1 MTDTGLLTWLLLIPA
16 AAAAAAAADLR
27 VESEADRL
35 PPVLARVGQHSPV
48 LSLPPNTHTRF
59 GATVLLGIIL
69 FVCLWPLL
77 LSPLPNTHTTHP
89 ASLALTHNAL
99 RRLRKSS
106 DNVPFTSALNLKD
119 KWKGSDIIVL
129 L

>member
-1 MTDTGLLTWLLLIPA
+1 MTDTGLLTWLLLIP
-16 AAAAAAAADLR
+16 AAAAADLR

>member
-1 MTDTGLLTWLLLIPA
+1 MTDTGLLTWLLLIP
-16 AAAAAAAADLR
+16 AAAAAAADLR

-69 FVCLWPLL
+69 FVCLWP
-77 LSPLPNTHTTHP
+77 NTPPTFSFAQH
-89 ASLALTHNAL
+89 THNTPGQS
-99 RRLRKSS
+99 RLNTQCFASS
-106 DNVPFTSALNLKD
+106 KKIL
-119 KWKGSDIIVL
+119 
-129 L
+129 

>member
-1 MTDTGLLTWLLLIPA
+1 MTDTGLLTWLLLIP
-16 AAAAAAAADLR
+16 AAAADLR